1 MKSTTFSN
9 HNANQSMEKK
19 SLIRR
24 ILRYAKPYSGIVV
37 IALISLFAA
46 TAFELSMPV
55 IIQQTIDEHL
65 LNRYVRLSYPDQK
78 RLESD
83 DDYKS
88 AFIKIRILDDNA
100 YFIKDKKSDI
110 KVNEDEKYII
120 TPFQENHTSLPG
132 TIGDRTYTAVQ
143 VSMFSTY
150 TEDQKNIFQE
160 SNYKKL
166 IEKAILFFI
175 MLTSALVFSFLQ
187 IYTITRLGQLV
198 MQDIRMDVFR
208 HSIHQSSRFLQ
219 DTPIG
224 QLVSTVSNDVET
236 INELFTSVL
245 TSLIKDFAI
254 MGGVIGVLFIID
266 ANLAKIV
273 VLTLPPIAVITYFF
287 RIKARDAFRAVRSHV
302 AKVHTYLQEHI
313 GGMGLIQIFN
323 REKSSADTFAEN
335 NRELRN
341 ANLKEAYLFAIFRPV
356 SDFLAAIALGA
367 VIYFG
372 AQQYLAQFV
381 SLGVIIAFLNL
392 VMKFFEPVQDIA
404 EKYTLLQSA
413 VAGGERVFKLLD
425 TDERIPDTGSVIERP
440 ESKDILFSHV
450 DFSYKEES
458 PVLKNF
464 NLHIK
469 DGQTIG
475 LVGYTGSGKTTI
487 AKLLTRL
494 WEPQNGSI
502 SIGGTAVSDFPL
514 KTLRTMVQ
522 PIQQDVLLFNGTVKD
537 NLCLGMDFPESEI
550 EEALKKAQAHEFVM
564 KMSNG
569 IETMLNSRGTNIS
582 TGQRQLLAFARIA
595 LHNPDIVIFDEATA
609 HIDSETEHLIQK
621 AMDETLKNKTAII
634 IAHRLSTI
642 KHTDKI
648 IVLAAGEIQESGD
661 HNELMNKKGL
671 YYDLYSLQYVE
682 E

>member
-1 MKSTTFSN
+1 MSKN
-9 HNANQSMEKK
+9 NN
-19 SLIRR
+19 SLIKR
-24 ILRYAKPYSGIVV
+24 ILKYAKPYSGIVV

-65 LNRYVRLSYPDQK
+65 LNRYVRISKTVRDNSEYQDSIITINRPDDT
-78 RLESD
+78 L
-83 DDYKS
+83 
-88 AFIKIRILDDNA
+88 
-100 YFIKDKKSDI
+100 YFIKDKNSRE
-110 KVNEDEKYII
+110 KVNEEDKYII
-120 TPFQENHTSLPG
+120 NPYSDKHINLSG
-132 TIGDRTYTAVQ
+132 TISDSKFTAVQ
-143 VSMFSTY
+143 VSTFSNY
-150 TEDQKNIFQE
+150 TEEQKNIFQE
-160 SNYKKL
+160 HNYSKL

-175 MLTSALVFSFLQ
+175 MLSSALIFSFLQ

-254 MGGVIGVLFIID
+254 MAGVIGVLFIID
-266 ANLAKIV
+266 AELAKIV
-273 VLTLPPIAVITYFF
+273 VLTMPPIAVITYFF
-287 RIKARDAFRAVRSHV
+287 RIKARDAFREVRSRV
-302 AKVHTYLQEHI
+302 AKVNTYLQEHI

-323 REKSSADTFAEN
+323 REKSSAETFSEN
-335 NRELRN
+335 NRKLRN
-341 ANLKEAYLFAIFRPV
+341 ANLKEAYLFAVFRPV

-372 AQQYLAQFV
+372 AQQYLSQFV

-425 TDERIPDTGSVIERP
+425 TDERIPDTGSRHTSLS
-440 ESKDILFSHV
+440 SKDIRFSNV

-464 NLHIK
+464 NLDIK

-494 WEPQNGSI
+494 WEPQSGNI
-502 SIGGTAVSDFPL
+502 TIGGVPISEFPL
-514 KTLRTMVQ
+514 KALRTMVQ

-537 NLCLGMDFPESEI
+537 NLCLGMEFSYIEI
-550 EEALKKAQAHEFVM
+550 ENALKKAQAYDFVM
-564 KMSNG
+564 NMNEG
-569 IETMLNSRGTNIS
+569 IETTLNSRGTNIS

-661 HNELMNKKGL
+661 HSELMNKKGL